1 MGNNI
6 TNYKNYSQKERLE
19 KMLAMSNGL
28 TAVLIEI
35 LSLSASYLAKTDA
48 EIDFAIW
55 LACHDQ
61 AIMGGGMVGFDL
73 SELPWSTENFEAE
86 KRFLLRVVDSAK
98 TKQYWNL
105 LDYEPCEEMVLRSLE
120 KFKDLIEDFTKEFIS
135 TDNFWSQTFLK
146 PIEPKKC
153 SIHNIYLHQEG
164 CVICNNM

>member
-6 TNYKNYSQKERLE
+6 TNDKNYSQKERLD

-28 TAVLIEI
+28 TAVLIEV

-55 LACHDQ
+55 VACHDQ
-61 AIMGGGMVGFDL
+61 AIMGRGMVGFDL

-98 TKQYWNL
+98 AKQYWNL
-105 LDYEPCEEMVLRSLE
+105 LDYEPREEMVLCSLE
-120 KFKDLIEDFTKEFIS
+120 KFKDLIEDFSKEFIS
-135 TDNFWSQTFLK
+135 TNNFWSKTLPK
-146 PIEPKKC
+146 PAKHKKC
-153 SIHNIYLHQEG
+153 SLHNIYLHEEG